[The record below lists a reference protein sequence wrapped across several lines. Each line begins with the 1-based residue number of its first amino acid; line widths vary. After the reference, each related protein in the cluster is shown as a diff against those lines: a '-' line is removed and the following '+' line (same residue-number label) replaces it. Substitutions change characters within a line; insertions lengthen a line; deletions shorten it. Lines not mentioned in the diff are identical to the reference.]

1 MSHRNAADIMY
12 DIRVPDIIS
21 YDNNMKFGE
30 YWVVF
35 PWKKTLIMTVNMIG
49 ALTKTESPNPT
60 VKVKKQPTSMKP
72 SDDAPTPKLQRNVAK
87 PKSEYTVLESSI
99 EAFTK

>member
-1 MSHRNAADIMY
+1 MY

-35 PWKKTLIMTVNMIG
+35 PWKKTLIMTVNMFG

-60 VKVKKQPTSMKP
+60 VRVKKQPTSMKP

-87 PKSEYTVLESSI
+87 PKSEDTVPESSI

>member
-1 MSHRNAADIMY
+1 MSHRNAADIMQ

-35 PWKKTLIMTVNMIG
+35 PWEKKRLHTYV
-49 ALTKTESPNPT
+49 
-60 VKVKKQPTSMKP
+60 
-72 SDDAPTPKLQRNVAK
+72 
-87 PKSEYTVLESSI
+87 
-99 EAFTK
+99 